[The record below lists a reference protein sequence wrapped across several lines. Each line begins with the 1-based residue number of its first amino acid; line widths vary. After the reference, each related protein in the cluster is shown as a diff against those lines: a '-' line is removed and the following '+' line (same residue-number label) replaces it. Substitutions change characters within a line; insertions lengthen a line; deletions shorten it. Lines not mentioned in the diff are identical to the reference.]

1 MSIYINRK
9 QAGKPRHDWSCEKNP
24 VTKVTGNRS
33 FRFCSVAFL
42 RRLCPPETLFLLVYG
57 VLSSCNHQDN
67 GKSRDNLDKTVKG
80 LVRKTLDD
88 AQADAGSQ
96 AQKGEHQQVQPEA
109 FKRNV
114 MPDKNLKGKLQ
125 EIYDHEK
132 PGVRTDKFHLLFAHG
147 KQINCHDRPCG
158 VADHGDK
165 AAQKTEKGGE
175 PPGVCPPVLT
185 SRELAPQHNQKYGQ
199 QRDAEE
205 ETEIRGGNLVI
216 NPDGDKKAGYRGG
229 EQPYDCFPVCF
240 FSEIANG
247 YYVRHT

>member
-1 MSIYINRK
+1 MFQVCRVALLKKLIVKTFFQNRRK
-9 QAGKPRHDWSCEKNP
+9 K
-24 VTKVTGNRS
+24 
-33 FRFCSVAFL
+33 
-42 RRLCPPETLFLLVYG
+42 LLSG
-57 VLSSCNHQDN
+57 NHQDN
-67 GKSRDNLDKTVKG
+67 GKGRDNLDEAVKG
-80 LVRKTLDD
+80 LIRKPPDN

-125 EIYDHEK
+125 KIYDHEK
-132 PGVRTDKFHLLFAHG
+132 PGVRTDKVHLLFAHG

-165 AAQKTEKGGE
+165 AAQKSEKGGE
-175 PPGVCPPVLT
+175 PPGVCPPVLS
-185 SRELAPQHNQKYGQ
+185 SRELAPQHNQEYGQ

-216 NPDGDKKAGYRGG
+216 NPDGDKKTGRLLEILPGEGPVGYQIFGH
-229 EQPYDCFPVCF
+229 EPDSP
-240 FSEIANG
+240 
-247 YYVRHT
+247 